1 MKVILALLC
10 IPIAFTA
17 RFIDKEQH
25 FPIYENQEYEIVDV
39 PFLEYSAEDLEE
51 LGLTPFLPIPLE
63 LDVLKYDI
71 CIGEDGSTTIIYYD
85 ID

>member
-1 MKVILALLC
+1 MKVIFALLC
-10 IPIAFTA
+10 IPIVFTA

-39 PFLEYSAEDLEE
+39 PFLEYSAEDIEE
-51 LGLTPFLPIPLE
+51 LGLTPLE

-71 CIGEDGSTTIIYYD
+71 CIGESGDCTIVYYD
-85 ID
+85 IC